1 MVQVRSTYYPE
12 IITPVI
18 SKMANVPDLQVVE
31 EFDTTSAGQSFMVG
45 TIEYFVPLEGM
56 INMDEE
62 IAKIESEIKRYEG
75 FIKGVNAK
83 LGNAA
88 FVANAPE
95 KVVALERKKLSDA
108 TTKIE
113 TLQARLATM
122 K

>member
-1 MVQVRSTYYPE
+1 
-12 IITPVI
+12 
-18 SKMANVPDLQVVE
+18 MANVPDLQVVE

-62 IAKIESEIKRYEG
+62 IAKIEAEIKRYEG

-113 TLQARLATM
+113 TLRARLATL